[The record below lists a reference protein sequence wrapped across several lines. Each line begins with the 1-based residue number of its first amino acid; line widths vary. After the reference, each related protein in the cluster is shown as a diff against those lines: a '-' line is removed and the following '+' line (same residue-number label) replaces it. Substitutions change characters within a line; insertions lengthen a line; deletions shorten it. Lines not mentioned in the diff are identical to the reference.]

1 MNNYTNLYF
10 KFKLYSSI
18 IIVGLLVL
26 GILLTILYVIYNIYI
41 SNKKHD
47 YLLSI
52 GFKYEFWRTPNDYH
66 YIREINNREVI
77 TDREVNKLSYR
88 ELKKKY
94 K

>member
-18 IIVGLLVL
+18 IIIGLLVL

-52 GFKYEFWRTPNDYH
+52 GFKYKFWRTPNDYH